1 QQQTRG
7 DYTFTD
13 FDGNEANQ
21 NFDQDAFRWIGRI
34 TARVNLPADIDWQT
48 NYTYI
53 SGANKSQGKIFA
65 NENLTMSLSQDL
77 VNEPA
82 TLSFNVQDLLNSRK
96 WRNETYLETANIY
109 REMQWRERTF
119 NLSFTYRFNQSKKEA
134 QQRNNQMSNDDG
146 EVEMM

>member
-1 QQQTRG
+1 ML
-7 DYTFTD
+7 D
-13 FDGNEANQ
+13 NHNI
-21 NFDQDAFRWIGRI
+21 N
-34 TARVNLPADIDWQT
+34 
-48 NYTYI
+48 
-53 SGANKSQGKIFA
+53 
-65 NENLTMSLSQDL
+65 MSLSKDFL
-77 VNEPA
+77 NDRA